1 MDIFILWLDCSS
13 PNETSPTINDDDN
26 SSHSSIE
33 SNNDEQEQ
41 LVQPKE
47 EPILNYYN
55 SLIPPKTTSN
65 ADNPFGILSMCLPSS
80 SSSTSSTSKMVR
92 PHSFTN
98 HRYAVVQPYPISPHA
113 YFANMAKYTEAAA
126 AAVVAEQQ
134 QRNQQAAKLAAAAAV
149 AAASVMG
156 TNTIPTNHNLG
167 NNLICAVCGDIS
179 SGKHYGILACN
190 GCSGFFKR
198 SVRRKLIYR

>member
-1 MDIFILWLDCSS
+1 
-13 PNETSPTINDDDN
+13 
-26 SSHSSIE
+26 
-33 SNNDEQEQ
+33 
-41 LVQPKE
+41 
-47 EPILNYYN
+47 
-55 SLIPPKTTSN
+55 
-65 ADNPFGILSMCLPSS
+65 MCLPSS
-80 SSSTSSTSKMVR
+80 SSSSSSKMVR
-92 PHSFTN
+92 QHSFTN

-134 QRNQQAAKLAAAAAV
+134 QRNQHAAKLAAAAAAV
-149 AAASVMG
+149 AAASVVGNNAMSA
-156 TNTIPTNHNLG
+156 NHNMG

>member
-1 MDIFILWLDCSS
+1 
-13 PNETSPTINDDDN
+13 
-26 SSHSSIE
+26 
-33 SNNDEQEQ
+33 
-41 LVQPKE
+41 
-47 EPILNYYN
+47 
-55 SLIPPKTTSN
+55 
-65 ADNPFGILSMCLPSS
+65 MCLPSS
-80 SSSTSSTSKMVR
+80 SSSSTSSPSKMVR

-134 QRNQQAAKLAAAAAV
+134 RNQHAAKLAAAAV
-149 AAASVMG
+149 AAAGVVG
-156 TNTIPTNHNLG
+156 TNTMSTNHNIG

>member
-1 MDIFILWLDCSS
+1 
-13 PNETSPTINDDDN
+13 
-26 SSHSSIE
+26 
-33 SNNDEQEQ
+33 
-41 LVQPKE
+41 
-47 EPILNYYN
+47 
-55 SLIPPKTTSN
+55 
-65 ADNPFGILSMCLPSS
+65 
-80 SSSTSSTSKMVR
+80 MVR
-92 PHSFTN
+92 PQSYAN
-98 HRYAVVQPYPISPHA
+98 HRFAVVQPYPISPHA

-134 QRNQQAAKLAAAAAV
+134 QRNQQGAKLAASAAAAAA
-149 AAASVMG
+149 AAASAAALAGSNAMSA
-156 TNTIPTNHNLG
+156 NQNMG

>member
-1 MDIFILWLDCSS
+1 
-13 PNETSPTINDDDN
+13 
-26 SSHSSIE
+26 
-33 SNNDEQEQ
+33 
-41 LVQPKE
+41 
-47 EPILNYYN
+47 
-55 SLIPPKTTSN
+55 
-65 ADNPFGILSMCLPSS
+65 
-80 SSSTSSTSKMVR
+80 MVR

-98 HRYAVVQPYPISPHA
+98 HRYSVVQPYPISPHA

-134 QRNQQAAKLAAAAAV
+134 RNQQAAKLAAAAA
-149 AAASVMG
+149 AAAAAAGVVG
-156 TNTIPTNHNLG
+156 VNTMSSSNHNMG

-198 SVRRKLIYR
+198 SVRRKLIYRYVW

>member
-1 MDIFILWLDCSS
+1 
-13 PNETSPTINDDDN
+13 
-26 SSHSSIE
+26 
-33 SNNDEQEQ
+33 
-41 LVQPKE
+41 
-47 EPILNYYN
+47 
-55 SLIPPKTTSN
+55 
-65 ADNPFGILSMCLPSS
+65 
-80 SSSTSSTSKMVR
+80 MVR

-126 AAVVAEQQ
+126 AAVAAEQ
-134 QRNQQAAKLAAAAAV
+134 QRNQQAAKLVAAAAV
-149 AAASVMG
+149 AAAGVVG
-156 TNTIPTNHNLG
+156 TNTISTNHNIG
-167 NNLICAVCGDIS
+167 SNLICAVCGDIS

>member
-1 MDIFILWLDCSS
+1 
-13 PNETSPTINDDDN
+13 
-26 SSHSSIE
+26 
-33 SNNDEQEQ
+33 
-41 LVQPKE
+41 
-47 EPILNYYN
+47 
-55 SLIPPKTTSN
+55 
-65 ADNPFGILSMCLPSS
+65 
-80 SSSTSSTSKMVR
+80 MVR

-98 HRYAVVQPYPISPHA
+98 HRYSVVQPYPISPHA

-134 QRNQQAAKLAAAAAV
+134 RNQQAAKLAAAAA
-149 AAASVMG
+149 AAAAAAGVVGVNS
-156 TNTIPTNHNLG
+156 ISTNHNMG

>member
-1 MDIFILWLDCSS
+1 
-13 PNETSPTINDDDN
+13 
-26 SSHSSIE
+26 
-33 SNNDEQEQ
+33 
-41 LVQPKE
+41 
-47 EPILNYYN
+47 
-55 SLIPPKTTSN
+55 
-65 ADNPFGILSMCLPSS
+65 MCLPSAS
-80 SSSTSSTSKMVR
+80 SSSSSSSKMLR

-98 HRYAVVQPYPISPHA
+98 HRYSVVQPYPISPHA

-126 AAVVAEQQ
+126 AAAVVAEQQ
-134 QRNQQAAKLAAAAAV
+134 RNQHAAKLAAAAAV
-149 AAASVMG
+149 AAAGVVGSSSISM
-156 TNTIPTNHNLG
+156 NHTMG

>member
-1 MDIFILWLDCSS
+1 
-13 PNETSPTINDDDN
+13 
-26 SSHSSIE
+26 
-33 SNNDEQEQ
+33 
-41 LVQPKE
+41 
-47 EPILNYYN
+47 
-55 SLIPPKTTSN
+55 
-65 ADNPFGILSMCLPSS
+65 
-80 SSSTSSTSKMVR
+80 MVR

-134 QRNQQAAKLAAAAAV
+134 RNQQAAKLAAAAA
-149 AAASVMG
+149 AAAGVMSSS
-156 TNTIPTNHNLG
+156 TISTNHNLG

-198 SVRRKLIYR
+198 SVRRKLIYRYALRERRKYIECICFLFFFRCQANTGMCIVDKAHRNQCQACRLKKVNKKEGETV